1 MEERRAP
8 RLTSRKFSP
17 SRLEPMLAAAE
28 SA

>member
-17 SRLEPMLAAAE
+17 SRLESMLSPAG